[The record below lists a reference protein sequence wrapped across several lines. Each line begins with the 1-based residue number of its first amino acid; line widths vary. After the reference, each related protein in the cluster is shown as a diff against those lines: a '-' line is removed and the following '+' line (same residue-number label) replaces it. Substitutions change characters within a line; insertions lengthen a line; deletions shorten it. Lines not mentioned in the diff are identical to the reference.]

1 MHVLCH
7 HRRGW
12 PALTVG
18 MLVAGSWHLIA
29 SIKPGVMTLRIHLA
43 LMQPAGYIHSQ
54 GFLDQAR
61 YARHHFRRLGAEVT
75 IAKNRLREDSVNII
89 FGAHL
94 GFSASLKDRYTCV
107 FFNLEQLGKGGA
119 TVTEA
124 YLNLLRTS
132 PTIDYDERN
141 LRAYGRKPG
150 EVPVVSFAWAPYL
163 AQKPPLPLTQ
173 RPIDLLF
180 FGSINERRLALFSR
194 IEACGWSVSRFDQP
208 LYGEERDE
216 FIRQSKAVFNCH
228 FYESSRFEQARAFHT
243 LSLGTPVISERTART
258 TPPAAFEDAVTWVT
272 DDRLES
278 FFREEFMRPA
288 WQAKAEKQLQNFA
301 CTDVDVLWDAVHAHC
316 TAVWSREQAK
326 RTTQVWR
333 PSVMNLG
340 SGKDYKLGWLNVDI
354 LERAQ
359 PDLLLDLGQPV
370 TLPLQAKTQGGG
382 QVQLEANSLDGIYA
396 NNVLEHV
403 PDLPCLMTNLLALL
417 KEEGQLEVEVPYEQA
432 PSAWQDPT
440 HLRAMNKNSWLYYT
454 GWFWYLG
461 WFENRF
467 ELTDFRWLNAQ
478 LEPCNEGEAAFM
490 KVNLKKVSTT
500 PHERA
505 IARTMQSDFG
515 GIPSDMPAGD
525 SYVRIAAA
533 ANATP
538 AEPVISVTDLTQA
551 TPQVGPDLDWLET
564 LPARKNV
571 LSIGPEAER
580 LREAYLSRN
589 PDARWYAPDA
599 ANVARASASAPYDLL
614 VIGPSTAADPSL
626 AGTLRGLQQLL
637 APEAVMSLA
646 LGNASAQSVI
656 HRLED
661 CDTTRDMT
669 RDSDLSGRETPAH
682 VYKALLDAGWSPS
695 MKAYRPLQ
703 PAKAATA
710 QSGKLKR
717 ASDLITTMECL
728 FIEAHRDLQDL
739 ARRPGKA
746 AFTVV
751 VPCTQE
757 HQLKTNVEASSGLKE
772 VNARVVAIRGAQSPA
787 HAVSDVL
794 QHVNTE
800 WILLAHQDVYFPQGF
815 GEQLN
820 AVLAEIPPGERAT
833 RLIGFAGIALD
844 LQSQQSKP
852 SGYLID
858 RLSRFDQPSADTA
871 ISLDEFAVV
880 FHRDSVHA
888 IDPGLG
894 WHLWATDLCLTS
906 IKQHKTFPH
915 IVRMPIFHNSRTG
928 WTLPPAFRDSA
939 SALLQKHSEFPSIPT
954 LCGNLNAEFLAN
966 QVSYSH

>member
-1 MHVLCH
+1 
-7 HRRGW
+7 
-12 PALTVG
+12 
-18 MLVAGSWHLIA
+18 
-29 SIKPGVMTLRIHLA
+29 MTFRIHLA

-61 YARHHFRRLGAEVT
+61 YARHQFRRLGAEVT
-75 IAKNRLREDSVNII
+75 IGKNRLREDSVNVI

-94 GFSASLKDRYTCV
+94 GFSASLKERYTCV

-119 TVTEA
+119 TVSEA

-132 PTIDYDERN
+132 PVIDYDERN

-163 AQKPPLPLTQ
+163 AQTPALPLAQ

-228 FYESSRFEQARAFHT
+228 FYETSRFEQARAFHT

-258 TPPAAFEDAVTWVT
+258 TPPTAFEDAVTWIPE
-272 DDRLES
+272 DRLES
-278 FFREEFMRPA
+278 FFREEFMTPA
-288 WQAKAEKQLQNFA
+288 WQAQAEKQLQNFA
-301 CTDVDVLWDAVHAHC
+301 RTDVDTIWDAVHAHC
-316 TAVWSREQAK
+316 TAVWKREQAA
-326 RTTQVWR
+326 RATQVWL
-333 PSVMNLG
+333 PNVMNLG

-359 PDLLLDLGQPV
+359 PDLLLDLGQEV
-370 TLPLQAKTQGGG
+370 TLPLQARTQGGG
-382 QVQLEANSLDGIYA
+382 QVRLEANSMDGIYA

-403 PDLPCLMTNLLALL
+403 PDLPRLMTNLLALL
-417 KEEGQLEVEVPYEQA
+417 KEDGQLEVEVPYEQA

-461 WFENRF
+461 WFEHRF

-515 GIPSDMPAGD
+515 GIPCDLPAGERPVAVA
-525 SYVRIAAA
+525 SGAAA
-533 ANATP
+533 TR
-538 AEPVISVTDLTQA
+538 PVPLVSVTDLTQA
-551 TPQVGPDLDWLET
+551 APKAEPDLDWLQT
-564 LPARKNV
+564 LPACKNV
-571 LSIGPEAER
+571 VSIGPEAER
-580 LREAYLSRN
+580 LREAYLARH
-589 PDARWYAPDA
+589 PGARWDAREADNMAQA
-599 ANVARASASAPYDLL
+599 AASGPYDLL
-614 VIGPSTAADPSL
+614 VIGPHAAADPRL
-626 AGTLRGLQQLL
+626 ASTLKALHGTL

-646 LGNASAQSVI
+646 LGNASAESVI

-661 CDTTRDMT
+661 CDTTRDVT

-695 MKAYRPLQ
+695 MKAYRPLK
-703 PAKAATA
+703 PAQAATA
-710 QSGKLKR
+710 QPQR
-717 ASDLITTMECL
+717 ARDLITTMDCL
-728 FIEAHRDLQDL
+728 FIEARRDLQDL

-746 AFTVV
+746 SFTVV
-751 VPCTQE
+751 VPCTQD
-757 HQLKTNVEASSGLKE
+757 HQLKTNVEASAGLKE

-787 HAVSDVL
+787 QAVSEAL
-794 QHVNTE
+794 EHVNTE
-800 WILLAHQDVYFPQGF
+800 WIVLAHQDVYFPQGF

-820 AVLAEIPPGERAT
+820 AVLAEIPPDQRAT
-833 RLIGFAGIALD
+833 RLIGFAGMALD
-844 LQSQQSKP
+844 RQSKQSKP
-852 SGYLID
+852 AGHLID
-858 RLSRFDQPSADTA
+858 RLSRFDQPAADTA

-888 IDPGLG
+888 IDPELG

-906 IKQHKTFPH
+906 IKRHKTFPH
-915 IVRMPIFHNSRTG
+915 IVRLPIFHNSRTG
-928 WTLPPAFRDSA
+928 WTLPDAFRDSA
-939 SALLQKHSEFPSIPT
+939 STLLRKHSEFSSIPT
-954 LCGNLNAEFLAN
+954 LCGNLSAEFLEN
-966 QVSYSH
+966 QAAEVAQTH